1 MTAASDFD
9 SVRAA
14 VSGLSIDE
22 SDFSGETVVDR
33 IAAFK
38 SEVVALDLA
47 AEQWVTEWLSDEHY
61 KAAVLY
67 AAGKVNWDHEQA
79 SKGTSADRRMRATIV
94 SRFNEW
100 VGEIQDRLTTYERS
114 ARSAADVAEWR
125 DELAR
130 FRIDPVRNR

>member
-1 MTAASDFD
+1 MTK
-9 SVRAA
+9 
-14 VSGLSIDE
+14 
-22 SDFSGETVVDR
+22 

-38 SEVVALDLA
+38 SEVDALDLG
-47 AEQWVTEWLSDEHY
+47 AEPWVTGWLSDEHY

-79 SKGTSADRRMRATIV
+79 SKGTSADQRMRATIV

-100 VGEIQDRLTTYERS
+100 VEGIENRLTTYERS
-114 ARSAADVAEWR
+114 ARTATDVAAWR

-130 FRIDPVRNR
+130 FRADPVRNR